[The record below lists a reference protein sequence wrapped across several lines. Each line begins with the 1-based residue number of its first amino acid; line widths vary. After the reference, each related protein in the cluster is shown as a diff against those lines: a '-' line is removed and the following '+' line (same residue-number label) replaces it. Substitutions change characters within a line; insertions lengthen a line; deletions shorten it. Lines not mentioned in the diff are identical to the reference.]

1 MTSQK
6 AEALAKYTKAHE
18 AGMMSGYWQPL
29 STMRYNLL
37 IEESE
42 LSDIMTSIESKEKL
56 SGYLKS
62 RLISTEMIEEFV
74 TNITTSNITHSLTDG
89 RLVQPLFVRACP
101 LTPRPG
107 VLESSP
113 AFTLD
118 ELRDTLTRIADKML
132 SVDTA
137 DTTAY
142 DHGLIDPFGCII
154 VQRFVKAD
162 ASAVVAPNSYIMMGD
177 SHDGITAG
185 SATLRLALPHQS
197 DWNTSKNLSMLNI
210 DPALIEL
217 EFISRINGS
226 GEDMNERVTRHNR
239 GSMAINH
246 ESYIVQLRGSS
257 GHTPLV
263 TPPAGVT
270 INGSIP
276 QGKVEVKSVHIVHD
290 SGDEELARL
299 EELLRSNPSKG
310 TVVSHIGSG
319 ASHLSHHAGQC
330 RKYGVPY
337 IVNEVEVGQQWQEV
351 ASGWVTTDKKFKA
364 KPYNPFE
371 YNDAF
376 KSGLQVGLYRFARQ
390 HGWLSNHF
398 HQFIGAPL
406 IDPSNTAFF
415 GGVFVGWLVNA
426 GLSVSVGELRH
437 SPNMRNEKHTYMTP
451 LVVSSIYGD
460 RLREKHDRTMS
471 DNRKHYY
478 MAIEDKPITLDSI
491 IALFKWTSKQY
502 HGGWSGGYGGAK
514 YKKSVDNTLKL
525 AQAIKRYLKKPTEQ
539 HMLDV
544 LGDANMCENNM
555 HNTGFF
561 FNKFLS
567 KTALDWG
574 TNAGLIELNPM
585 EFFRVYYAAY
595 DAYQH
600 RDADHDSQDVTHILK
615 YVENI
620 TNESLQSNPIFLRS
634 DLPQE
639 MRDLEERITG
649 YGGFHGNGVH
659 GNAHTGYESS
669 NSQFIPCGS
678 LHCDKCKDLKL
689 AQFKRALPLYNVSSV
704 TTNVQALSY
713 PESNTVDET
722 QSNIMY
728 AGVVILKQVM
738 RTKAFKPTTDFI
750 IKTLKMGDEI
760 QKDFNKMTD
769 YHKVKAQQAFA
780 NFYALTM
787 DKPVFMEA
795 LDILTQEEE

>member
-18 AGMMSGYWQPL
+18 AGMMSGYWKPL
-29 STMRYNLL
+29 STMRFNLL
-37 IEESE
+37 TQESE
-42 LSDIMTSIESKEKL
+42 LSDIMATIESKEKL

-62 RLISTEMIEEFV
+62 QLMSTEMIEEFV
-74 TNITTSNITHSLTDG
+74 TSITKSGHITMEINNSGGTLS
-89 RLVQPLFVRACP
+89 QPVFVRACP

-113 AFTLD
+113 AFTVD

-142 DHGLIDPFGCII
+142 EHGLIDPFGCII
-154 VQRFVKAD
+154 VQQFVAAD

-177 SHDGITAG
+177 THDGITAG

-197 DWNTSKNLSMLNI
+197 DWNTTNNLSTLNI

-217 EFISRINGS
+217 EFISRINGT
-226 GEDMNERVTRHNR
+226 GDDMSERVTRHNR
-239 GSMAINH
+239 GSSAISH
-246 ESYIVQLRGSS
+246 QSYIVQLRGSS

-276 QGKVEVKSVHIVHD
+276 QGKVKVKAVHTVHN

-299 EELLRSNPSKG
+299 EEMLRSDPPKG
-310 TVVSHIGSG
+310 TVVSHIGTG

-351 ASGWVTTDKKFKA
+351 ASGWVTTDMKFKP

-371 YNDAF
+371 FNEAF
-376 KSGLQVGLYRFARQ
+376 QSGLQVGLHRFARQ

-437 SPNMRNEKHTYMTP
+437 SAGMRGEKHTYMTP

-460 RLREKHDRTMS
+460 RLQESHSVAMS
-471 DNRKHYY
+471 ENRKHYY

-491 IALFKWTSKQY
+491 IALLKWTSKQY
-502 HGGWSGGYGGAK
+502 YGGWSGGYGGAK
-514 YKKSVDNTLKL
+514 YKKSVDATLKL
-525 AQAIKRYLKKPTEQ
+525 AQAIKRFIKKPTEQ

-544 LGDANMCENNM
+544 IGEANTCEHNV

-574 TNAGLIELNPM
+574 TNAGCIELNPHD
-585 EFFRVYYAAY
+585 FFRVYYAAF

-600 RDADHDSQDVTHILK
+600 RDADHDAQDVKHILK

-620 TNESLQSNPIFLRS
+620 SNDALKSKPIFLRS

-639 MRDLEERITG
+639 MRDLEESIVNHGR
-649 YGGFHGNGVH
+649 FHGQGTH
-659 GNAHTGYESS
+659 GYTDTDA
-669 NSQFIPCGS
+669 FIPCGS
-678 LHCDKCKDLKL
+678 SHCKKCKDLAL
-689 AQFKRALPLYNVSSV
+689 AQFQRALPLYKVSSV
-704 TTNVQALSY
+704 TIDVKALSY
-713 PESNTVDET
+713 PEENTIDEV
-722 QSNIMY
+722 QSNILY
-728 AGVVILKQVM
+728 AGVVILKQVL
-738 RTKAFKPTTDFI
+738 RGKTFKPTTDFI
-750 IKTLKMGDEI
+750 IKTLKMGDDIE
-760 QKDFNKMTD
+760 KDLHKMTD

-780 NFYALTM
+780 HFYSLTL
-787 DKPVFMEA
+787 KTPIFMEA
-795 LDILTQEEE
+795 LDMLTQEEE

>member
-29 STMRYNLL
+29 STLRFDLL
-37 IEESE
+37 TQESE

-62 RLISTEMIEEFV
+62 QLMTTEKIEEFITFVKTSITMV
-74 TNITTSNITHSLTDG
+74 TDKGSGVLT
-89 RLVQPLFVRACP
+89 RPVFVRACP

-113 AFTLD
+113 AFTVD

-142 DHGLIDPFGCII
+142 EHGLIDPFGCII
-154 VQRFVKAD
+154 VQRFIAAD

-177 SHDGITAG
+177 THDGITAG

-197 DWNTSKNLSMLNI
+197 DWNTTNNLSTLNI
-210 DPALIEL
+210 DPAHIEL
-217 EFISRINGS
+217 EFISRINGD
-226 GEDMNERVTRHNR
+226 GKMDERVTRHNR
-239 GSMAINH
+239 GSTAINH

-276 QGKVEVKSVHIVHD
+276 QGKVKVKAVHIVHD

-299 EELLRSNPSKG
+299 EELLRSDPPKG
-310 TVVSHIGSG
+310 TVVSHIGTG

-337 IVNEVEVGQQWQEV
+337 IVNEVEVGQSWKEV
-351 ASGWVTTDKKFKA
+351 ASGWVTTNMKLKA

-371 YNDAF
+371 FSDAF
-376 KSGLQVGLYRFARQ
+376 QSGLQVGLHRFARQ

-437 SPNMRNEKHTYMTP
+437 SAGMRNEKHTYMTP

-460 RLREKHDRTMS
+460 RLREKHDLSMS
-471 DNRKHYY
+471 QNRKHYY

-491 IALFKWTSKQY
+491 IALLKWTSKQY
-502 HGGWSGGYGGAK
+502 YGGWSGRYGGQK

-544 LGDANMCENNM
+544 IGEANMCENNI

-620 TNESLQSNPIFLRS
+620 TNEALQSKPIFLRS

-639 MRDLEERITG
+639 MRDLEKSIVGHSRFHGSGT
-649 YGGFHGNGVH
+649 HGNG
-659 GNAHTGYESS
+659 YES
-669 NSQFIPCGS
+669 NTQFIPCGS
-678 LHCDKCKDLKL
+678 SHCDKCKDLQI
-689 AQFKRALPLYNVSSV
+689 AQFKRELPLYNVSSV
-704 TTNVQALSY
+704 TTQVQALSY
-713 PESNTVDET
+713 PQDSTVDEIH
-722 QSNIMY
+722 SNILY
-728 AGVVILKQVM
+728 ASVVMLKQVM
-738 RTKAFKPTTDFI
+738 RGKAFKPTTDFI
-750 IKTLKMGDEI
+750 IKTIKMGDDIE
-760 QKDFNKMTD
+760 KDLHKMTD
-769 YHKVKAQQAFA
+769 YHKVKAQEAFA

-787 DKPVFMEA
+787 DKPVFIEA
-795 LDILTQEEE
+795 LETLTQEEE

>member
-6 AEALAKYTKAHE
+6 AQALAKYTKAYE

-29 STMRYNLL
+29 STMRFNLL
-37 IEESE
+37 TQESE
-42 LSDIMTSIESKEKL
+42 LADIMSSIKSKDKL

-62 RLISTEMIEEFV
+62 QLMNTEKIEEFV
-74 TNITTSNITHSLTDG
+74 TSVTTSGSITMEINKSGGVLS
-89 RLVQPLFVRACP
+89 QPVFVRACP

-113 AFTLD
+113 AFTVD
-118 ELRDTLTRIADKML
+118 ELRETLSRIADKML

-142 DHGLIDPFGCII
+142 EHGLIDPFGCII
-154 VQRFVKAD
+154 VQRFIAAD

-177 SHDGITAG
+177 THDGITAG

-197 DWNTSKNLSMLNI
+197 DWNTTNNLSTLNI
-210 DPALIEL
+210 NPELIEL
-217 EFISRINGS
+217 EFISRIS
-226 GEDMNERVTRHNR
+226 GIGDDVYERVTRHNR
-239 GSMAINH
+239 GSSAINH
-246 ESYIVQLRGSS
+246 ESYLVQLRGSS

-276 QGKVEVKSVHIVHD
+276 QGKVKVKAVHIVHD

-299 EELLRSNPSKG
+299 EELLRSDPPKG
-310 TVVSHIGSG
+310 TVVSHIGTG

-351 ASGWVTTDKKFKA
+351 ASGWVTTDKKFKP

-371 YNDAF
+371 FNDAF
-376 KSGLQVGLYRFARQ
+376 QSGLQVGLHRFARQ

-437 SPNMRNEKHTYMTP
+437 SAGMRNEKHTYMTP

-460 RLREKHDRTMS
+460 RLREKHDISMS

-491 IALFKWTSKQY
+491 IALLKWTSKQY
-502 HGGWSGGYGGAK
+502 YGGWSGGYGGAK

-525 AQAIKRYLKKPTEQ
+525 AQAIKRYFKEPTEQ

-544 LGDANMCENNM
+544 IGEANMCENNI

-574 TNAGLIELNPM
+574 TNAGLIELNPR
-585 EFFRVYYAAY
+585 EFFRVYYAAF

-600 RDADHDSQDVTHILK
+600 RDADHDSEDVTHIFK

-620 TNESLQSNPIFLRS
+620 SNDILKSTPIFLRS

-639 MRDLEERITG
+639 MRDLEEKIVGHGR
-649 YGGFHGNGVH
+649 FHGNGVH
-659 GNAHTGYESS
+659 GIADQP
-669 NSQFIPCGS
+669 QFIPCGS
-678 LHCDKCKDLKL
+678 LHCVKCKDLQL
-689 AQFKRALPLYNVSSV
+689 AKFKRALPLYNVSSV

-713 PESNTVDET
+713 PQDSTVDET

-728 AGVVILKQVM
+728 AGVVILKQVL
-738 RTKAFKPTTDFI
+738 RSNNFTPTLKFI
-750 IKTLKMGDEI
+750 MDTLKMGDDIE
-760 QKDFNKMTD
+760 KDFNKMTD

-787 DKPVFMEA
+787 DKPVFIEA
-795 LDILTQEEE
+795 LEALTQEEE

>member
-6 AEALAKYTKAHE
+6 AEALAKYTKGYE
-18 AGMMSGYWQPL
+18 AGMMSGHWKPL

-37 IEESE
+37 LEESE
-42 LSDIMTSIESKEKL
+42 LSEIMATIESKDTL

-62 RLISTEMIEEFV
+62 QLMSTEMIDEFV
-74 TNITTSNITHSLTDG
+74 TRVTTSHITHTFSDG
-89 RLVQPLFVRACP
+89 KLVVPLFVRACP

-113 AFTLD
+113 AYTVD
-118 ELRDTLTRIADKML
+118 ELSDTLTRIADKML

-142 DHGLIDPFGCII
+142 EHGLIDPFGCII
-154 VQRFVKAD
+154 VQRFVAAD

-197 DWNTSKNLSMLNI
+197 DWNTTNNLSTLNI

-217 EFISRINGS
+217 EFISRINGD
-226 GEDMNERVTRHNR
+226 GEMDERISEANR
-239 GSMAINH
+239 GSHAVNH
-246 ESYIVQLRGSS
+246 DSYIVQLRGSS

-276 QGKVEVKSVHIVHD
+276 QGKVKVKSVHTVHN

-299 EELLRSNPSKG
+299 EEMLRSDPPKG
-310 TVVSHIGSG
+310 TVVSHIGTG

-337 IVNEVEVGQQWQEV
+337 IVNEVKVGQQWQEV
-351 ASGWVTTDKKFKA
+351 ASGWVTTDMKFKPQ
-364 KPYNPFE
+364 PYNPFE
-371 YNDAF
+371 YSDAF
-376 KSGLQVGLYRFARQ
+376 QSGLQVGLYRFARQ

-398 HQFIGAPL
+398 HQFVGAPM

-437 SPNMRNEKHTYMTP
+437 SSGMRSEKHTYMTP

-460 RLREKHDRTMS
+460 RLQTLKQVTMS

-491 IALFKWTSKQY
+491 IALLKWTSKQY

-525 AQAIKRYLKKPTEQ
+525 AQAIKRYLKTSTEQ
-539 HMLDV
+539 NMLEV
-544 LGDANMCENNM
+544 IGVANMCENNI

-574 TNAGLIELNPM
+574 TNAGCIELNPHD
-585 EFFRVYYAAY
+585 FFRVYYAAF

-600 RDADHDSQDVTHILK
+600 RDTDHDSQDVKHILK

-620 TNESLQSNPIFLRS
+620 SNDALKSKPIFLRS

-639 MRDLEERITG
+639 MRDLEESIVNHSR
-649 YGGFHGNGVH
+649 FHGNNNH
-659 GNAHTGYESS
+659 GDQNNESK
-669 NSQFIPCGS
+669 FIPCGS
-678 LHCDKCKDLKL
+678 SHCVKCKDLTL
-689 AQFKRALPLYNVSSV
+689 AKFRRALPLYNVSSV
-704 TTNVQALSY
+704 YTDVQALSY
-713 PESNTVDET
+713 PQDDTVDDQ

-728 AGVVILKQVM
+728 AGVVILKQVL
-738 RTKAFKPTTDFI
+738 RSKGFNPTTDFI
-750 IKTLKMGDEI
+750 IKTLKMGGDIE
-760 QKDFNKMTD
+760 KSLHKMTG
-769 YHKVKAQQAFA
+769 YHKVKTQQAFA
-780 NFYALTM
+780 NFYALTIDM
-787 DKPVFMEA
+787 PVFMEA
-795 LDILTQEEE
+795 LEILAQEEE

>member
-29 STMRYNLL
+29 STLRFDLL
-37 IEESE
+37 TQESE

-62 RLISTEMIEEFV
+62 QLMTTEKIEEFITFVKTSITMV
-74 TNITTSNITHSLTDG
+74 TDKGSGVLT
-89 RLVQPLFVRACP
+89 RPVFVRACP

-113 AFTLD
+113 AFTVD

-142 DHGLIDPFGCII
+142 EHGLIDPFGCII
-154 VQRFVKAD
+154 VQRFIAAD

-177 SHDGITAG
+177 THDGITAG

-197 DWNTSKNLSMLNI
+197 DWNTTNNLSTLNI
-210 DPALIEL
+210 DPAHIEL
-217 EFISRINGS
+217 EFISRINGD
-226 GEDMNERVTRHNR
+226 GKMDERVTRHNR
-239 GSMAINH
+239 GSTAINH

-276 QGKVEVKSVHIVHD
+276 QGKVKVKAVHIVHD

-299 EELLRSNPSKG
+299 EELLRSDPPKG
-310 TVVSHIGSG
+310 TVVSHIGTG

-337 IVNEVEVGQQWQEV
+337 IVNEVEVGQSWKEV
-351 ASGWVTTDKKFKA
+351 ASGWVTTNMKLKA

-371 YNDAF
+371 FSDAF
-376 KSGLQVGLYRFARQ
+376 QSGLQVGLHRFARQ

-437 SPNMRNEKHTYMTP
+437 SAGMRNEKHTYMTP

-460 RLREKHDRTMS
+460 RLREKHDLSMS
-471 DNRKHYY
+471 QNRKHYY

-491 IALFKWTSKQY
+491 IALLKWTSKQY
-502 HGGWSGGYGGAK
+502 YGGWSGGYGGQK

-544 LGDANMCENNM
+544 IGEANMCENNI

-620 TNESLQSNPIFLRS
+620 TNEALQSKPIFLRS

-639 MRDLEERITG
+639 MRDLEKSIVGHSRFHGSGT
-649 YGGFHGNGVH
+649 HGNG
-659 GNAHTGYESS
+659 YES
-669 NSQFIPCGS
+669 NTQFIPCGS
-678 LHCDKCKDLKL
+678 SHCDKCKDLQI
-689 AQFKRALPLYNVSSV
+689 AQFKRELPLYNVSSV
-704 TTNVQALSY
+704 TTQVQALSY
-713 PESNTVDET
+713 PQDSTVDEIH
-722 QSNIMY
+722 SNILY
-728 AGVVILKQVM
+728 ASVVMLKQVM
-738 RTKAFKPTTDFI
+738 RGKAFKPTTDFI
-750 IKTLKMGDEI
+750 IKTIKMGDDIE
-760 QKDFNKMTD
+760 KDLHKMTD
-769 YHKVKAQQAFA
+769 YHKVKAQEAFA

-787 DKPVFMEA
+787 DKPVFIEA
-795 LDILTQEEE
+795 LETLTQEEE

>member
-29 STMRYNLL
+29 VTHRINLVEDLKLVEALSSTVSNEEMSERLKGVFLDDAL
-37 IEESE
+37 IDKQVESIQ
-42 LSDIMTSIESKEKL
+42 LHVGSPTKN
-56 SGYLKS
+56 
-62 RLISTEMIEEFV
+62 R
-74 TNITTSNITHSLTDG
+74 
-89 RLVQPLFVRACP
+89 PLFVRACP

-113 AFTLD
+113 AHSTE
-118 ELRDTLTRIADKML
+118 ELRETIVRIIDKML

-154 VQRFVKAD
+154 IQPFINAD

-185 SATLRLALPHQS
+185 SATLRLALPHTG
-197 DWNTSKNLSMLNI
+197 DYATRKNLEELSI
-210 DPALIEL
+210 DPAHIEL
-217 EFISRINGS
+217 EFISQMSDGYKDRTNVRNS
-226 GEDMNERVTRHNR
+226 YAV
-239 GSMAINH
+239 NH
-246 ESYIVQLRGSS
+246 ASYIVQLRGSS
-257 GHTPLV
+257 GHTPLL

-276 QGKVEVKSVHIVHD
+276 QGKVKVKAVHTVHN

-299 EELLRSNPSKG
+299 EELLRSDPPKG
-310 TVVSHIGSG
+310 TVVSHIGTG

-337 IVNEVEVGQQWQEV
+337 IVNEVEVGQSWKEV
-351 ASGWVTTDKKFKA
+351 ASGWVTTNMKLKA
-364 KPYNPFE
+364 MPYNPFE
-371 YNDAF
+371 FSDAF
-376 KSGLQVGLYRFARQ
+376 KQGLNVGLYRFARQ

-437 SPNMRNEKHTYMTP
+437 SAGMRSDKHNYMTP
-451 LVVSSIYGD
+451 LVVASIYGKEAQKQSGD
-460 RLREKHDRTMS
+460 VLS
-471 DNRKHYY
+471 GNRKHYY
-478 MAIEDKPITLDSI
+478 TAIENEPITLDSI
-491 IALFKWTSKQY
+491 IALLKWTSKKY
-502 HGGWSGGYGGAK
+502 YGGWSNGYGGAK

-525 AQAIKRYLKKPTEQ
+525 AQSIKRYMNKPTEKN
-539 HMLDV
+539 MLDV
-544 LGDANMCENNM
+544 IGEANLCENNI

-574 TNAGLIELNPM
+574 TNASNIVLNPH
-585 EFFRVYYAAY
+585 EFFRVYYSAF
-595 DAYQH
+595 DAYQFNE
-600 RDADHDSQDVTHILK
+600 DTDFPSTDVTHILK

-620 TNESLQSNPIFLRS
+620 SEDDLRTKPIFVRK
-634 DLPQE
+634 DIPKE
-639 MRDLEERITG
+639 MRVLEDTIVG
-649 YGGFHGNGVH
+649 YDKFHGHGTNGS
-659 GNAHTGYESS
+659 HTMDT
-669 NSQFIPCGS
+669 FIPCGS
-678 LHCDKCKDLKL
+678 AYCGKCKDMVFNNI
-689 AQFKRALPLYNVSSV
+689 QMDLPLYKIKPSATKLDLDFPTIS
-704 TTNVQALSY
+704 
-713 PESNTVDET
+713 TVDET

-728 AGVVILKQVM
+728 AGVVILKQAL
-738 RTKAFKPTTDFI
+738 RGKGTLNESFI
-750 IKTLKMGDEI
+750 TKTLDMG
-760 QKDFNKMTD
+760 KDIESKWNLMTP
-769 YHKVKAQQAFA
+769 YHKQKSSEAFA
-780 NFYALTM
+780 HFYSLMFSSEYIDTFQQ
-787 DKPVFMEA
+787 V
-795 LDILTQEEE
+795 TTSEEE

>member
-6 AEALAKYTKAHE
+6 AAALAKYTKAHE
-18 AGMMSGYWQPL
+18 AGMMSGHWKPL
-29 STMRYNLL
+29 ATMRYNLL
-37 IEESE
+37 LEESE
-42 LSDIMTSIESKEKL
+42 LSEIMSSIESKEKL

-62 RLISTEMIEEFV
+62 ELISTEMIEKFV
-74 TNITTSNITHSLTDG
+74 TNITTSQITHTYSDG
-89 RLVQPLFVRACP
+89 KLSHPVFVRACP

-113 AFTLD
+113 TFTLD

-154 VQRFVKAD
+154 VQRFVEAD

-177 SHDGITAG
+177 THDGITAG

-197 DWNTSKNLSMLNI
+197 DWNTTNNLSTLNI

-217 EFISRINGS
+217 EFISRINGE
-226 GEDMNERVTRHNR
+226 GKMNHRVAYANR
-239 GSMAINH
+239 DSSAINH
-246 ESYIVQLRGSS
+246 HSYIVQLRGSS

-276 QGKVEVKSVHIVHD
+276 QGKVKVKAVHTVHN

-299 EELLRSNPSKG
+299 EEMLRSDPPKG
-310 TVVSHIGSG
+310 TVVSHIGTG

-337 IVNEVEVGQQWQEV
+337 IVNEVEVGQQWKEV
-351 ASGWVTTDKKFKA
+351 ASGWVTTNMKLKA

-371 YNDAF
+371 YSDAF
-376 KSGLQVGLYRFARQ
+376 QSGLQVGLYRFARQ

-398 HQFIGAPL
+398 HQFVGAPM

-437 SPNMRNEKHTYMTP
+437 SAGMRQEKHTYMTP

-460 RLREKHDRTMS
+460 RLQENHDATMS
-471 DNRKHYY
+471 SNRKHYY

-491 IALFKWTSKQY
+491 IALLKWTSKQY
-502 HGGWSGGYGGAK
+502 YGGWSGGYGGQK
-514 YKKSVDNTLKL
+514 YKMSVDNTLKL
-525 AQAIKRYLKKPTEQ
+525 AQAIKRFLKTPTEQ

-544 LGDANMCENNM
+544 IGVANTCENNI

-574 TNAGLIELNPM
+574 TNAGCIELNPHD
-585 EFFRVYYAAY
+585 FFRVYYAAF

-600 RDADHDSQDVTHILK
+600 RDADHDSQDVKHILK
-615 YVENI
+615 YVQNI
-620 TNESLQSNPIFLRS
+620 TNETLQSQPIFLRS

-639 MRDLEERITG
+639 MRDLEERIVNHG
-649 YGGFHGNGVH
+649 RFHGSGKH
-659 GNAHTGYESS
+659 GLSNEDSS
-669 NSQFIPCGS
+669 FIPCGS
-678 LHCDKCKDLKL
+678 SHCDTCKDLAL
-689 AQFKRALPLYNVSSV
+689 AKFKRALPLYNVSSV
-704 TTNVQALSY
+704 TTQIQALSY
-713 PESNTVDET
+713 PQDNTVDDQ

-728 AGVVILKQVM
+728 AGVVILKQVL
-738 RTKAFKPTTDFI
+738 RSKGFNPTTDFI
-750 IKTLKMGDEI
+750 IKTLEMGNDIE
-760 QKDFNKMTD
+760 KSLHKMTD
-769 YHKVKAQQAFA
+769 YHKVKTHQAFA
-780 NFYALTM
+780 NFYALTI
-787 DKPVFMEA
+787 DKPEFIEA
-795 LDILTQEEE
+795 LDALIQEEE

>member
-29 STMRYNLL
+29 STMRFNLL
-37 IEESE
+37 TEESE
-42 LSDIMTSIESKEKL
+42 LSDILASIESKEKL

-62 RLISTEMIEEFV
+62 QLMDTEEIESFV
-74 TNITTSNITHSLTDG
+74 TSVTTSGAITMVINKSGGVLS
-89 RLVQPLFVRACP
+89 QPVFVRACP

-113 AFTLD
+113 AFTVD

-137 DTTAY
+137 DTKAY

-154 VQRFVKAD
+154 VQRFVSAD
-162 ASAVVAPNSYIMMGD
+162 ASAVVAPNSYIIMGD

-197 DWNTSKNLSMLNI
+197 DWNTTNNLSTLNI
-210 DPALIEL
+210 DPAHIEL
-217 EFISRINGS
+217 EFISRINSNGD
-226 GEDMNERVTRHNR
+226 DMSERVTHSNR
-239 GSMAINH
+239 GSSAINH

-276 QGKVEVKSVHIVHD
+276 QGKVKVKSVHTVHN

-299 EELLRSNPSKG
+299 EEMLRSDPPKG
-310 TVVSHIGSG
+310 TVVSHIGTG

-337 IVNEVEVGQQWQEV
+337 IVNEVKVGQQWQEV
-351 ASGWVTTDKKFKA
+351 ASGWVTTDMKFKPQ
-364 KPYNPFE
+364 PYNPFE

-376 KSGLQVGLYRFARQ
+376 QTGLQVGLYRFARQ

-398 HQFIGAPL
+398 HQFIGAPM

-437 SPNMRNEKHTYMTP
+437 SAGMRGEKHTYMTP

-460 RLREKHDRTMS
+460 RLQEKQDTTMS

-491 IALFKWTSKQY
+491 IALLKWTSKQY
-502 HGGWSGGYGGAK
+502 YGGWSGGYGGAK

-539 HMLDV
+539 NMLDV

-600 RDADHDSQDVTHILK
+600 RDADHDVQDVTHILK

-620 TNESLQSNPIFLRS
+620 TNESLQSNPIFLRN

-639 MRDLEERITG
+639 IRDLEEKIVLHSR
-649 YGGFHGNGVH
+649 FHGNGVH
-659 GNAHTGYESS
+659 GAEYEG
-669 NSQFIPCGS
+669 NTQFIPCGS
-678 LHCDKCKDLKL
+678 LHCGKCKDLKL
-689 AQFKRALPLYNVSSV
+689 AKFKRALPLYNVSSV
-704 TTNVQALSY
+704 TTDVQALSY
-713 PESNTVDET
+713 PEANTVDET

-728 AGVVILKQVM
+728 AGVVVLKQVM
-738 RTKAFKPTTDFI
+738 RTKAFNPTTDFI

-780 NFYALTM
+780 NFYAITM
-787 DKPVFMEA
+787 DMPVFMEA
-795 LDILTQEEE
+795 LDELAQEEE

>member
-1 MTSQK
+1 
-6 AEALAKYTKAHE
+6 
-18 AGMMSGYWQPL
+18 MSGHWKPL
-29 STMRYNLL
+29 STKRFNLL
-37 IEESE
+37 TQESE
-42 LSDIMTSIESKEKL
+42 LADIMSSIESKEKL

-62 RLISTEMIEEFV
+62 QLMDTEKIEEFV
-74 TNITTSNITHSLTDG
+74 TNITTSHITHTYSDG
-89 RLVQPLFVRACP
+89 KLSQPLFVRACP

-113 AFTLD
+113 AFTVD
-118 ELRDTLTRIADKML
+118 ELRDTLTRIANKML

-154 VQRFVKAD
+154 VQRFIEAD
-162 ASAVVAPNSYIMMGD
+162 ASAVVAPNSYIIMGD
-177 SHDGITAG
+177 SHDGVTAG
-185 SATLRLALPHQS
+185 SATLKLALPHQS
-197 DWNTSKNLSMLNI
+197 DWNTTNNLSTLNI

-217 EFISRINGS
+217 EFISRINGN
-226 GEDMNERVTRHNR
+226 GETDKRVSEANR
-239 GSMAINH
+239 GSSAINH
-246 ESYIVQLRGSS
+246 DSYIVQLRGST
-257 GHTPLV
+257 GHAPLT
-263 TPPAGVT
+263 TPPADVYT
-270 INGSIP
+270 NGSIP
-276 QGKVEVKSVHIVHD
+276 QGVVKVTDVHIIHNA
-290 SGDEELARL
+290 GDEELARL
-299 EELLRSNPSKG
+299 EELLRSNPPEG
-310 TVVSHIGSG
+310 TVVSHPTGSL
-319 ASHLSHHAGQC
+319 LSHHSGQC

-337 IVNEVEVGQQWQEV
+337 IINEIESIEVGQEWLEV
-351 ASGWVTTDKKFKA
+351 VAGWVTTDTTMEP
-364 KPYNPFE
+364 KPYNPFHF
-371 YNDAF
+371 NDAF
-376 KSGLQVGLYRFARQ
+376 QSGLQVGLHRFARQ

-398 HQFIGAPL
+398 HQFISAPL

-437 SPNMRNEKHTYMTP
+437 SAGMRGEKHTYMTP

-460 RLREKHDRTMS
+460 RLQTQNDITMS

-491 IALFKWTSKQY
+491 IALLKWTSKQY
-502 HGGWSGGYGGAK
+502 YGGWSGGYGGAK

-544 LGDANMCENNM
+544 LGEANMCENNM

-574 TNAGLIELNPM
+574 TNAGCIELNPY
-585 EFFRVYYAAY
+585 EFFRVYYAAF

-600 RDADHDSQDVTHILK
+600 RDANHDSQDVTHILK

-620 TNESLQSNPIFLRS
+620 TNESLQSNPIFLRK

-639 MRDLEERITG
+639 MRDLEEKITNHG
-649 YGGFHGNGVH
+649 RFHGHGTH
-659 GNAHTGYESS
+659 GNEYEG
-669 NSQFIPCGS
+669 NTQFIPCGS

-689 AQFKRALPLYNVSSV
+689 AKFKRALPLYNVSSV
-704 TTNVQALSY
+704 TTDVQALSY
-713 PESNTVDET
+713 PEANTVDET

-728 AGVVILKQVM
+728 AGVVILKQVL
-738 RTKAFKPTTDFI
+738 RSKGFNPVTDFI
-750 IKTLKMGDEI
+750 IKTLKMGEEI

-795 LDILTQEEE
+795 LEILAQEEE

>member
-29 STMRYNLL
+29 TTYRINLVEDLKLVEALSSTVSNEVM
-37 IEESE
+37 S
-42 LSDIMTSIESKEKL
+42 EKL
-56 SGYLKS
+56 KAIFLDDA
-62 RLISTEMIEEFV
+62 LIDKQVDDTIQHVDFPAKY
-74 TNITTSNITHSLTDG
+74 
-89 RLVQPLFVRACP
+89 RPLFVRACP

-113 AFTLD
+113 VYSKE
-118 ELRDTLTRIADKML
+118 ELRETIVRIIDKML

-154 VQRFVKAD
+154 VQLFINAD

-177 SHDGITAG
+177 THDGITAG
-185 SATLRLALPHQS
+185 SATLRLALPHTG
-197 DWNTSKNLSMLNI
+197 DFATRKNLKEISI
-210 DPALIEL
+210 DPAHIEL
-217 EFISRINGS
+217 EFISQKKEGY
-226 GEDMNERVTRHNR
+226 DNR
-239 GSMAINH
+239 DDVRNSYAVSH
-246 ESYIVQLRGSS
+246 SPYIVQLRGSS

-276 QGKVEVKSVHIVHD
+276 QGKVKVKAVHIVHD

-299 EELLRSNPSKG
+299 EELLRSDPPKG
-310 TVVSHIGSG
+310 TVVSHIGTG

-337 IVNEVEVGQQWQEV
+337 IVNEVEVGQSWKEV
-351 ASGWVTTDKKFKA
+351 ASGWVTTNMKLKA

-371 YNDAF
+371 FSDAF
-376 KSGLQVGLYRFARQ
+376 KQGLNVGLYRFARQ

-437 SPNMRNEKHTYMTP
+437 SSGMRSEKHNYMTP
-451 LVVSSIYGD
+451 LVVASIYGKEAQKQSGD
-460 RLREKHDRTMS
+460 ILS
-471 DNRKHYY
+471 GNRKHYY
-478 MAIEDKPITLDSI
+478 TAIEQKPITLDSI
-491 IALFKWTSKQY
+491 IALLKWTSKKY
-502 HGGWSGGYGGAK
+502 YGGWSNGYGGAK

-525 AQAIKRYLKKPTEQ
+525 AQSIKRYMSKPNEKN
-539 HMLDV
+539 MLDV
-544 LGDANMCENNM
+544 IGEANLCENNI

-574 TNAGLIELNPM
+574 TDATRIDLNPHD
-585 EFFRVYYAAY
+585 FFRVYYSAF
-595 DAYQH
+595 DAYQFNE
-600 RDADHDSQDVTHILK
+600 DTDFPSTDVTHILK

-620 TNESLQSNPIFLRS
+620 SEDTLRKSPIFVRK
-634 DLPQE
+634 DIPQE
-639 MRDLEERITG
+639 MKDIEDAIVHYDR
-649 YGGFHGNGVH
+649 FHGHGV
-659 GNAHTGYESS
+659 NANTATDS
-669 NSQFIPCGS
+669 FIPCGS
-678 LHCDKCKDLKL
+678 SQCKKCKDMVFNNI
-689 AQFKRALPLYNVSSV
+689 QMNLPLYKIKPSATKLDLDFPAIS
-704 TTNVQALSY
+704 
-713 PESNTVDET
+713 TVDEV

-728 AGVVILKQVM
+728 AGVVILKQAL
-738 RTKAFKPTTDFI
+738 RSKGTLNESFI
-750 IKTLKMGDEI
+750 TKTLEMGKEI
-760 QKDFNKMTD
+760 ETKWDMMTA
-769 YHKVKAQQAFA
+769 YHKQKSSEAFA
-780 NFYALTM
+780 HFYSLMFSSEYIDTFQQ
-787 DKPVFMEA
+787 VTT
-795 LDILTQEEE
+795 LEEE

>member
-6 AEALAKYTKAHE
+6 AQALAKYTKAYE

-29 STMRYNLL
+29 STMRFNLL
-37 IEESE
+37 TQESE
-42 LSDIMTSIESKEKL
+42 LADIMSSIKSKDKL

-62 RLISTEMIEEFV
+62 QLMNTEKIEEFV
-74 TNITTSNITHSLTDG
+74 TSVTTSGSITMEINKSGGVLS
-89 RLVQPLFVRACP
+89 QPVFVRACP

-113 AFTLD
+113 AFTVD
-118 ELRDTLTRIADKML
+118 ELRETLSRIADKML

-142 DHGLIDPFGCII
+142 EHGLIDPFGCII
-154 VQRFVKAD
+154 VQRFIAAD
-162 ASAVVAPNSYIMMGD
+162 ASAVVAPNSYIIMGD
-177 SHDGITAG
+177 THDGVTAG
-185 SATLRLALPHQS
+185 SATLKLALPHQS
-197 DWNTSKNLSMLNI
+197 DWNTTNNLSTLNI
-210 DPALIEL
+210 NPELIEL
-217 EFISRINGS
+217 EFISRIS
-226 GEDMNERVTRHNR
+226 GIGDDVYERVTRHNR
-239 GSMAINH
+239 GSSAINH
-246 ESYIVQLRGSS
+246 ESYLVQLRGSS

-276 QGKVEVKSVHIVHD
+276 QGKVKVKAVHIVHD

-299 EELLRSNPSKG
+299 EELLRSDPPKG
-310 TVVSHIGSG
+310 TVVSHIGTG

-351 ASGWVTTDKKFKA
+351 ASGWVTTDKKFKP

-371 YNDAF
+371 FNDAF
-376 KSGLQVGLYRFARQ
+376 QSGLQVGLHRFARQ

-437 SPNMRNEKHTYMTP
+437 SAGMRNEKHTYMTP

-460 RLREKHDRTMS
+460 RLREKHDISMS

-491 IALFKWTSKQY
+491 IALLKWTSKQY
-502 HGGWSGGYGGAK
+502 YGGWSGGYGGAK

-525 AQAIKRYLKKPTEQ
+525 AQAIKRYFKEPTEQ

-544 LGDANMCENNM
+544 IGEANMCENNI

-574 TNAGLIELNPM
+574 TNAGLIELNPR
-585 EFFRVYYAAY
+585 EFFRVYYAAF

-600 RDADHDSQDVTHILK
+600 RDADHDSEDVTHIFK

-620 TNESLQSNPIFLRS
+620 SNDILKSTPIFLRS

-639 MRDLEERITG
+639 MRDLEEKIVGHGR
-649 YGGFHGNGVH
+649 FHGNGVH
-659 GNAHTGYESS
+659 GIADQP
-669 NSQFIPCGS
+669 QFIPCGS
-678 LHCDKCKDLKL
+678 LHCVKCKDLQL
-689 AQFKRALPLYNVSSV
+689 AKFKRALPLYNVSSV

-713 PESNTVDET
+713 PQDSTVDET

-728 AGVVILKQVM
+728 AGVVILKQVL
-738 RTKAFKPTTDFI
+738 RSNNFTPTLKFI
-750 IKTLKMGDEI
+750 MDTLKMGDDIE
-760 QKDFNKMTD
+760 KDFNKMTD

-787 DKPVFMEA
+787 DKPVFIEA
-795 LDILTQEEE
+795 LEALTQEEE

>member
-6 AEALAKYTKAHE
+6 AQALAKYTKAYE

-29 STMRYNLL
+29 STMRFNLL
-37 IEESE
+37 TQESE
-42 LSDIMTSIESKEKL
+42 LADIMSSIKSKDKL

-62 RLISTEMIEEFV
+62 QLMNTEKIEEFV
-74 TNITTSNITHSLTDG
+74 TSVTTSGSITMEINKSGGVLS
-89 RLVQPLFVRACP
+89 QPVFVRACP

-113 AFTLD
+113 AFTVD
-118 ELRDTLTRIADKML
+118 ELRETLSRIADKML

-142 DHGLIDPFGCII
+142 EHGLIDPFGCII
-154 VQRFVKAD
+154 VQRFIAAD

-177 SHDGITAG
+177 THDGITAG

-197 DWNTSKNLSMLNI
+197 DWNTTNNLSTLNI
-210 DPALIEL
+210 NPELIEL
-217 EFISRINGS
+217 EFISRIS
-226 GEDMNERVTRHNR
+226 GIGDDVYERVTRHNR
-239 GSMAINH
+239 GSSAINH
-246 ESYIVQLRGSS
+246 ESYLVQLRGSS

-276 QGKVEVKSVHIVHD
+276 QGKVKVKAVHIVHD

-299 EELLRSNPSKG
+299 EELLRSDPPKG
-310 TVVSHIGSG
+310 TVVSHIGTG

-351 ASGWVTTDKKFKA
+351 ASGWVTTDKKFKP

-371 YNDAF
+371 FNDAF
-376 KSGLQVGLYRFARQ
+376 QSGLQVGLHRFARQ

-426 GLSVSVGELRH
+426 GVSVSVGELRH
-437 SPNMRNEKHTYMTP
+437 SAGMRNEKHTYMTP

-460 RLREKHDRTMS
+460 RLREKHDISMS

-478 MAIEDKPITLDSI
+478 MAIENKPITLDSL
-491 IALFKWTSKQY
+491 IALLKWTSKQY
-502 HGGWSGGYGGAK
+502 YGGWSGGYGGAK

-525 AQAIKRYLKKPTEQ
+525 AQAIKRYFKEPTEQ

-544 LGDANMCENNM
+544 IGEANMCENNI

-574 TNAGLIELNPM
+574 TNAGLIELNPR
-585 EFFRVYYAAY
+585 EFFRVYYAAF

-600 RDADHDSQDVTHILK
+600 RDADHDSEDVTHIFK

-620 TNESLQSNPIFLRS
+620 SNDILKSTPIFLRS

-639 MRDLEERITG
+639 MRDLEEKIVGHGR
-649 YGGFHGNGVH
+649 FHGNGVH
-659 GNAHTGYESS
+659 GIADQP
-669 NSQFIPCGS
+669 QFIPCGS
-678 LHCDKCKDLKL
+678 LHCVKCKDLQL
-689 AQFKRALPLYNVSSV
+689 AKFKRALPLYNVSSV

-713 PESNTVDET
+713 PQDSTVDET

-728 AGVVILKQVM
+728 AGVVILKQVL
-738 RTKAFKPTTDFI
+738 RSNNFTPTLKFI
-750 IKTLKMGDEI
+750 MDTLKMGDDIE
-760 QKDFNKMTD
+760 KDFNKMTD

-787 DKPVFMEA
+787 DKPVFIEA
-795 LDILTQEEE
+795 LEALTQEEE

>member
-18 AGMMSGYWQPL
+18 AGMMSGNWQPL
-29 STMRYNLL
+29 STMRFNLL
-37 IEESE
+37 TQESE
-42 LSDIMTSIESKEKL
+42 LSDYMAVIGDKEEL
-56 SGYLKS
+56 SDYLKDQ
-62 RLISTEMIEEFV
+62 LLSTEKIEEFV
-74 TNITTSNITHSLTDG
+74 TYVKTSGVITMEISNGGGVLS
-89 RLVQPLFVRACP
+89 QPVFVRACP

-113 AFTLD
+113 VFTVD

-142 DHGLIDPFGCII
+142 EHGLIDPFGCII
-154 VQRFVKAD
+154 VQRFVAAD

-197 DWNTSKNLSMLNI
+197 DWNTTNNLSTLNI

-217 EFISRINGS
+217 EFISRINGA
-226 GEDMNERVTRHNR
+226 GEMDERVTRHNR
-239 GSMAINH
+239 GSTAVNH

-276 QGKVEVKSVHIVHD
+276 QGKVKVKAVHTVHN

-299 EELLRSNPSKG
+299 EEMLRSDPPKG
-310 TVVSHIGSG
+310 TVVSHIGTG

-337 IVNEVEVGQQWQEV
+337 IVNEVKVGQQWQEV
-351 ASGWVTTDKKFKA
+351 ASGWVTTDMKFKPQ
-364 KPYNPFE
+364 PYNPFE
-371 YNDAF
+371 YSDAF
-376 KSGLQVGLYRFARQ
+376 QSGLQVGLHRFARQ

-426 GLSVSVGELRH
+426 GLSVSTGELRH
-437 SPNMRNEKHTYMTP
+437 SAGMRNEKHTYMTP

-460 RLREKHDRTMS
+460 RLQESHSVAMS
-471 DNRKHYY
+471 QNRKHYY

-491 IALFKWTSKQY
+491 IALLKWTSKQY
-502 HGGWSGGYGGAK
+502 YGGWSGGYGGAK

-539 HMLDV
+539 QMLDV
-544 LGDANMCENNM
+544 IGEANMCENNI

-574 TNAGLIELNPM
+574 TNAGLIELNPA

-600 RDADHDSQDVTHILK
+600 RDADHDSEDVTHIFK

-620 TNESLQSNPIFLRS
+620 TNETLQSKPIFLRS

-639 MRDLEERITG
+639 MRDLEEKIVGHGR
-649 YGGFHGNGVH
+649 FHGQGAH
-659 GNAHTGYESS
+659 GYTDDDA
-669 NSQFIPCGS
+669 FIPCGS
-678 LHCDKCKDLKL
+678 SHCVKCKDLQLVK
-689 AQFKRALPLYNVSSV
+689 FKRALPLYNVSSV

-713 PESNTVDET
+713 PEANTVDET

-738 RTKAFKPTTDFI
+738 RTKAFNPTTDFI

-760 QKDFNKMTD
+760 QKNFNMMTD

-780 NFYALTM
+780 NFYSLTM
-787 DKPVFMEA
+787 DKPVFIEA
-795 LDILTQEEE
+795 LETLTQEEE